1 MESWH
6 SKSTKKHLE
15 TLAKLT
21 PQKRISRYN
30 TPMTPDDPNLSPP
43 ATLSKNLS
51 GLTARPHLMRQY
63 ELVERVR
70 AYDPDVN
77 EDLLNR
83 AYVFSMQAHGT
94 QTRASGDPYFSH
106 PLEVAGLLTDM
117 KMDSTTIA
125 TALLHDT
132 VEDTLA
138 SLDDIQKQF
147 GPNVA
152 RLVDGVTK
160 LSRIEFQSD
169 QAKQADNFRKLILAM
184 SEDIRV
190 LLIKLADRLH
200 NMRTLRHLK
209 DADKRRRIARETLEI
224 YAPLA
229 ERIGIEKMQ
238 DELED
243 IAFAELHPEG
253 RDSIIARLNFL
264 RSEGGDIAQKVM
276 NELTKVLKE
285 GGVKA
290 EVAGREKTPYS
301 IWRKM
306 QRKNVAFE
314 QLSDI
319 MAFRV
324 IVDSVE
330 HCYQALGII
339 HSTYHVIPGRFKD
352 YISTPK
358 PNKYQSLHTGII
370 GPERQR
376 IEVQIR
382 TGVMHETAELGVAA
396 HWEYKDGSPSKEGLQ
411 YRWLR
416 ELLDIVEHAQ
426 KPEEFLENTKLEL
439 FQDQVF
445 CFTPKGDLIALPR
458 GATPVDFAYGVHS
471 KVGDACVGA
480 KVNGR
485 MVPLRTALRNGDQVD
500 VITQKG
506 GTPSPAWERFVVTGK
521 AKSCIRRFVR
531 TQQRTEFVLL
541 GRSIL
546 DKLCKQENV
555 DFSEKAFDNIAK
567 NFQSGSLEDLFAN
580 VGASLQPAR
589 DVFKAAYPAHLL
601 KPAEKIEK
609 SPSTTIKAKPVGRAT
624 GAPLT
629 LKGLI
634 PGMAV
639 HYARCC
645 HPLPG
650 DPIVGIVTTGKGVTV
665 HTTDCETLESFA
677 RTPERWIDV
686 GWGDAHGKERELIGR
701 LNVVVTN
708 QPNSFGALTT
718 TIGKNNG
725 NITNLKI
732 TNRTPDFFDVLVDI
746 EVKDAKHLTMI
757 IAALRASSSINSV
770 ERTKGR

>member
-1 MESWH
+1 
-6 SKSTKKHLE
+6 
-15 TLAKLT
+15 
-21 PQKRISRYN
+21 
-30 TPMTPDDPNLSPP
+30 
-43 ATLSKNLS
+43 
-51 GLTARPHLMRQY
+51 MRQY

-70 AYDPDVN
+70 AYDPNVN

-83 AYVFSMQAHGT
+83 AYVFSMQAHGS
-94 QTRASGDPYFSH
+94 QQRASGDPYFSH
-106 PLEVAGLLTDM
+106 PLEVAGILTDM

-138 SLDDIQKQF
+138 SLADIQKQF
-147 GPNVA
+147 GPSVA

-160 LSRIEFQSD
+160 LSRIEFQND
-169 QAKQADNFRKLILAM
+169 QAKQAENFRKLVLAM

-200 NMRTLRHLK
+200 NMRTLHHLK
-209 DADKRRRIARETLEI
+209 DPEKRRRIARETLEI

-243 IAFAELHPEG
+243 LAFAELNADA
-253 RDSIIARLNFL
+253 RDSIIARLNYL
-264 RSEGGDIAQKVM
+264 RSEGSDVTQKVLA
-276 NELTKVLKE
+276 ELTKVLAQS
-285 GGVKA
+285 GIDA
-290 EVAGREKTPYS
+290 DVAGREKTPYS

-324 IVDSVE
+324 LVE
-330 HCYQALGII
+330 STEQCYQALGII
-339 HSTYHVIPGRFKD
+339 HSRYHVVPGRFKD

-358 PNKYQSLHTGII
+358 PNQYQSLHTGII

-376 IEVQIR
+376 IEIQIR
-382 TGVMHETAELGVAA
+382 TKTMHEVAELGVAA
-396 HWEYKDGSPSKEGLQ
+396 HWAYKEGAPQTDGQQ

-426 KPEEFLENTKLEL
+426 KPEEFLEHTKLEL

-445 CFTPKGDLIALPR
+445 CFSPKGDLIALPR
-458 GATPVDFAYGVHS
+458 GATPVDFAYAVHS
-471 KVGDACVGA
+471 TVGDTCVGA

-485 MVPLRTALRNGDQVD
+485 MMPLRTVLHNGDQVEI
-500 VITQKG
+500 VTQKG
-506 GTPSPAWERFVVTGK
+506 NTPSPAWERFVVSGK
-521 AKSCIRRFVR
+521 ARSRIRKFIR
-531 TQQRTEFVLL
+531 TQQRAEYLTL
-541 GRSIL
+541 GRSML
-546 DKLCKQENV
+546 EKLCKQEGV
-555 DFSEKAFDNIAK
+555 EFSEKAFEAVAK
-567 NFQSGSLEDLFAN
+567 NFQSASLDDLLAN
-580 VGASLQPAR
+580 IGASLQPAR
-589 DVFKAAYPAHLL
+589 EVFHAAYPGHRP
-601 KPAEKIEK
+601 KQFERAEKSNITQ
-609 SPSTTIKAKPVGRAT
+609 PQPKAKPKP

-650 DPIVGIVTTGKGVTV
+650 DAIAGIVTTGKGVTI
-665 HTTDCETLESFA
+665 HTQDCETLESFA
-677 RTPERWIDV
+677 HTPERWIDV
-686 GWGDAHGKERELIGR
+686 GWDDAHGKEDDGLVGR
-701 LNVVVTN
+701 LSVVLIN
-708 QPNSFGALTT
+708 QPNSFGTLTT
-718 TIGKNNG
+718 VIGKNGG

-732 TNRTPDFFDVLVDI
+732 TNRTPEFFDVLVDV
-746 EVKDAKHLTMI
+746 EVRDVRHLTNI
-757 IAALRASSSINSV
+757 VAALRASAAINSV

>member
-1 MESWH
+1 VIDVSGEI
-6 SKSTKKHLE
+6 TKA
-15 TLAKLT
+15 TAK
-21 PQKRISRYN
+21 PSR
-30 TPMTPDDPNLSPP
+30 M
-43 ATLSKNLS
+43 
-51 GLTARPHLMRQY
+51 MRQY

-70 AYDPDVN
+70 VYDPSVD

-106 PLEVAGLLTDM
+106 PLEVAGILTEM

-138 SLDDIQKQF
+138 SLEDIQKQF

-160 LSRIEFQSD
+160 LSRIELQSD
-169 QAKQADNFRKLILAM
+169 QAKQADNFRKLVLAM

-200 NMRTLRHLK
+200 NMRTLHHLK
-209 DADKRRRIARETLEI
+209 DPEKRKRIARETLDI

-243 IAFAELHPEG
+243 LAFAELNTDA
-253 RDSIIARLNFL
+253 RNSIIARLNFL
-264 RSEGGDIAQKVM
+264 RSEGGDVA
-276 NELTKVLKE
+276 NKVLKE
-285 GGVKA
+285 LRSVLEQSGIKA
-290 EVAGREKTPYS
+290 EVHGREKAPYS

-319 MAFRV
+319 MAFR
-324 IVDSVE
+324 ITVDTIE
-330 HCYQALGII
+330 QCYQALGAI
-339 HSTYHVIPGRFKD
+339 HSRYHVVPGRFKD

-370 GPERQR
+370 GPEKQR
-376 IEVQIR
+376 IEIQIR
-382 TGVMHETAELGVAA
+382 TKSMHEVAELGVAA
-396 HWEYKDGSPSKEGLQ
+396 HWTYKSGEQRTDGTQ

-426 KPEEFLENTKLEL
+426 KPEEFLEHTKLEL

-445 CFTPKGDLIALPR
+445 CFSPKGDLIALPR
-458 GATPVDFAYGVHS
+458 GATPVDFAYAVHS
-471 KVGDACVGA
+471 GVGDTCVGA

-485 MVPLRTALRNGDQVD
+485 MVPLRTVLHNGDQVE
-500 VITQKG
+500 VVTQKG
-506 GTPSPAWERFVVTGK
+506 GSPSPAWERFVVSGK
-521 AKSCIRRFVR
+521 ARSRIRKFIR
-531 TQQRTEFVLL
+531 TQQRAEYVTL
-541 GRSIL
+541 GRSML
-546 DKLCKQENV
+546 EKLCKQEGV
-555 DFSEKAFDNIAK
+555 SFAEKAFEAVAK
-567 NFQSGSLEDLFAN
+567 NFQAGSLEDLYAN
-580 VGASLQPAR
+580 VGASLQPIR
-589 DVFKAAYPAHLL
+589 DVFNAGFPEHRAKADD
-601 KPAEKIEK
+601 KTDKSGEKIAL
-609 SPSTTIKAKPVGRAT
+609 TTKPKARSLT
-624 GAPLT
+624 TPLT

-650 DPIVGIVTTGKGVTV
+650 DAIVGIVTTGKGVTI
-665 HTTDCETLESFA
+665 HTQDCETLESFA
-677 RTPERWIDV
+677 RVPERWIDV
-686 GWGDAHGKERELIGR
+686 GWDDGHGKEEGLVGR
-701 LNVVVTN
+701 LTVVLTN
-708 QPNSFGALTT
+708 LPNSFGTLTT
-718 TIGKNNG
+718 IIGKNNG

-732 TNRTPDFFDVLVDI
+732 TNRTPEFFDILVDV
-746 EVKDAKHLTMI
+746 EVQDVKHLTNI
-757 IAALRASSSINSV
+757 VAALRANGAINSV

>member
-1 MESWH
+1 
-6 SKSTKKHLE
+6 
-15 TLAKLT
+15 
-21 PQKRISRYN
+21 
-30 TPMTPDDPNLSPP
+30 MTPDDPNLAPVSD
-43 ATLSKNLS
+43 AK
-51 GLTARPHLMRQY
+51 GLAARPHLMRQY

-94 QTRASGDPYFSH
+94 QQRASGDPYFSH
-106 PLEVAGLLTDM
+106 PLEVAGILTDM

-160 LSRIEFQSD
+160 LSRIEFQND
-169 QAKQADNFRKLILAM
+169 QAKQAENFRKLILAM

-200 NMRTLRHLK
+200 NMRTLHHIK

-243 IAFAELHPEG
+243 LAFAELNPDG

-264 RSEGGDIAQKVM
+264 RSAGGGIVQ
-276 NELTKVLKE
+276 KVLKE
-285 GGVKA
+285 LREVLAQSGIKA
-290 EVAGREKTPYS
+290 DVEGREKAPYS

-319 MAFRV
+319 MAFR
-324 IVDSVE
+324 ILVDSIE
-330 HCYQALGII
+330 HCYQALGVI

-376 IEVQIR
+376 IEIQIR
-382 TGVMHETAELGVAA
+382 THAMHETADLGVAA
-396 HWEYKDGSPSKEGLQ
+396 HWAYKDGAPSKEGLQ

-458 GATPVDFAYGVHS
+458 GATPIDFAYAVHS
-471 KVGDACVGA
+471 GVGDACVGA

-485 MVPLRTALRNGDQVD
+485 MVPLRTELHNGDQVEI
-500 VITQKG
+500 ITQKG

-531 TQQRTEFVLL
+531 TQQRTEFVML
-541 GRSIL
+541 GRSML
-546 DKLCKQENV
+546 DKLCKQEGV
-555 DFSEKAFDNIAK
+555 DFSDRAFEGVAK
-567 NFQSGSLEDLFAN
+567 EFQGSSLEDLFAN
-580 VGASLQPAR
+580 VGASLQPVR
-589 DVFKAAYPAHLL
+589 DVFKAAYPEHSFRPVEKAGKTLGHGQ
-601 KPAEKIEK
+601 AERRRG
-609 SPSTTIKAKPVGRAT
+609 A

-650 DPIVGIVTTGKGVTV
+650 DPIVGIVTTGKGVTI

-686 GWGDAHGKERELIGR
+686 GWGDAHGQERELIGR
-701 LNVVVTN
+701 LSVVITN
-708 QPNSFGALTT
+708 QPNSFAALTT
-718 TIGKNNG
+718 AIGKNNG

-732 TNRTPDFFDVLVDI
+732 TNRTSDFFDVLVDI
-746 EVKDAKHLTMI
+746 EVKDARHLTTI
-757 IAALRASSSINSV
+757 IAALRANTAINSV

>member
-1 MESWH
+1 
-6 SKSTKKHLE
+6 
-15 TLAKLT
+15 
-21 PQKRISRYN
+21 
-30 TPMTPDDPNLSPP
+30 
-43 ATLSKNLS
+43 
-51 GLTARPHLMRQY
+51 MRQY

-70 AYDPDVN
+70 AYDPSVN

-83 AYVFSMQAHGT
+83 AYVFSMQAHGS
-94 QTRASGDPYFSH
+94 QQRASGDPYFSH
-106 PLEVAGLLTDM
+106 PLEVAGILTDM

-138 SLDDIQKQF
+138 SLEDIQKQF

-160 LSRIEFQSD
+160 LSRIEFQND
-169 QAKQADNFRKLILAM
+169 QAKQAENFRKLVLAM

-200 NMRTLRHLK
+200 NMRTLRHIK
-209 DADKRRRIARETLEI
+209 DADKRRRIARETLDI

-243 IAFAELHPEG
+243 LAFAELNMDA
-253 RDSIIARLNFL
+253 RDSIIARLNYL
-264 RSEGGDIAQKVM
+264 RSEGGDIAQKV
-276 NELTKVLKE
+276 LKE
-285 GGVKA
+285 LREVLAQSGIKA
-290 EVAGREKTPYS
+290 EVVGREKTPYS

-319 MAFRV
+319 MAFR
-324 IVDSVE
+324 IMVE
-330 HCYQALGII
+330 TVEQCYQALGII
-339 HSTYHVIPGRFKD
+339 HSRYSVVPGRFRD

-358 PNKYQSLHTGII
+358 PNQYQSLHTGII

-376 IEVQIR
+376 IEIQIR
-382 TGVMHETAELGVAA
+382 TRGMHEVAELGVAA
-396 HWEYKDGSPSKEGLQ
+396 HWAYKEGAPQTDGQQ

-426 KPEEFLENTKLEL
+426 KPEDILEHTRLEL

-445 CFTPKGDLIALPR
+445 CFSPKGDLMALPR
-458 GATPVDFAYGVHS
+458 GATPVDFAYAVHS
-471 KVGDACVGA
+471 GVGDTCVGA

-485 MVPLRTALRNGDQVD
+485 MMPLRTELHNGDQVEI
-500 VITQKG
+500 ITQKG
-506 GTPSPAWERFVVTGK
+506 GTPSPAWERFVVSGK
-521 AKSCIRRFVR
+521 ARSRIRKYVR
-531 TQQRTEFVLL
+531 AQQRTEYVTL
-541 GRSIL
+541 GRSML
-546 DKLCKQENV
+546 EKLCKQEGL
-555 DFSEKAFDNIAK
+555 DFSEKAFEAVAK
-567 NFQSGSLEDLFAN
+567 NFQSATLEDLFAN
-580 VGASLQPAR
+580 IGASLQPIR
-589 DVFKAAYPAHLL
+589 DVLRAAYPAHRLRPTD
-601 KPAEKIEK
+601 KAEKNAEK
-609 SPSTTIKAKPVGRAT
+609 PLQTKPKAKSAH
-624 GAPLT
+624 APLT

-650 DPIVGIVTTGKGVTV
+650 DAIAGIVTTGKGVTI
-665 HTTDCETLESFA
+665 HTQDCETLESFA
-677 RTPERWIDV
+677 HTPERWIDV
-686 GWGDAHGKERELIGR
+686 GWDDAHGKDEAGLVGR
-701 LNVVVTN
+701 LSVVLIN
-708 QPNSFGALTT
+708 QPNSFGTLTT
-718 TIGKNNG
+718 VIGKNGG
-725 NITNLKI
+725 NINNLKI
-732 TNRTPDFFDVLVDI
+732 TNRTPEFFDILIDI
-746 EVKDAKHLTMI
+746 EVRDVRHLTNI
-757 IAALRASSSINSV
+757 IAALRASTAINSV

>member
-1 MESWH
+1 
-6 SKSTKKHLE
+6 
-15 TLAKLT
+15 
-21 PQKRISRYN
+21 
-30 TPMTPDDPNLSPP
+30 MTPDDTIRSPT
-43 ATLSKNLS
+43 AALKNLFV
-51 GLTARPHLMRQY
+51 RPRLMRQY

-70 AYDPDVN
+70 AYDPNVN

-94 QTRASGDPYFSH
+94 QQRASGDPYFSH
-106 PLEVAGLLTDM
+106 PLEVAGILTDM

-138 SLDDIQKQF
+138 SLEDIQKQF

-160 LSRIEFQSD
+160 LSRIEFQTD
-169 QAKQADNFRKLILAM
+169 QAKQAENFRKLILAM

-200 NMRTLRHLK
+200 NMRTLHHIK

-238 DELED
+238 EELED
-243 IAFAELHPEG
+243 LSFAQMNPEG
-253 RDSIIARLNFL
+253 RDSILARLNYL
-264 RSEGGDIAQKVM
+264 RTEGSDTAKKVM
-276 NELTKVLKE
+276 KELHEVLAQA
-285 GGVKA
+285 GIKA
-290 EVAGREKTPYS
+290 EVEGREKTPYS

-306 QRKNVAFE
+306 QRKNIAFE

-319 MAFRV
+319 TAFR
-324 IVDSVE
+324 IVVESVE
-330 HCYQALGII
+330 QCYQALGVI
-339 HSTYHVIPGRFKD
+339 HSAYHVIPGRFKD

-376 IEVQIR
+376 VEIQIR
-382 TGVMHETAELGVAA
+382 THGMHEVAELGVAA
-396 HWEYKDGSPSKEGLQ
+396 HWGYKEGAPTTEGFQ

-426 KPEEFLENTKLEL
+426 RPEEILENTRLEL

-445 CFTPKGDLIALPR
+445 CFTPKGDLVALPR
-458 GATPVDFAYGVHS
+458 GATPIDFAYAVHS
-471 KVGDACVGA
+471 GVGDACVGA

-485 MVPLRTALRNGDQVD
+485 MVPLRTALKNGDQVD
-500 VITQKG
+500 IVTQKG
-506 GTPSPAWERFVVTGK
+506 GKPSPAWERFVVTGK

-531 TQQRTEFVLL
+531 TQQRTEFILL
-541 GRSIL
+541 GRSML
-546 DKLCKQENV
+546 DKLCAQEGV
-555 DFSEKAFDNIAK
+555 AFSEKALDTIAK
-567 NFQSGSLEDLFAN
+567 DFQSASLDDLFAS

-589 DVFKAAYPAHLL
+589 EVFKAAYPNHNFKPQPDRTTQL
-601 KPAEKIEK
+601 KTKA
-609 SPSTTIKAKPVGRAT
+609 STGR
-624 GAPLT
+624 GGPLT

-650 DPIVGIVTTGKGVTV
+650 DPIVGIVTTGKGVTI

-686 GWGDAHGKERELIGR
+686 GWDDAHGQERELVGR
-701 LNVVVTN
+701 LNVVMTN
-708 QPNSFGALTT
+708 QANSFSTLTT
-718 TIGKNNG
+718 IIGKHNG

-732 TNRTPDFFDVLVDI
+732 TNRTTDFFDVLVDI
-746 EVKDAKHLTMI
+746 EVKDIKHLSDI
-757 IAALRASSSINSV
+757 VAALRSNAVINSV